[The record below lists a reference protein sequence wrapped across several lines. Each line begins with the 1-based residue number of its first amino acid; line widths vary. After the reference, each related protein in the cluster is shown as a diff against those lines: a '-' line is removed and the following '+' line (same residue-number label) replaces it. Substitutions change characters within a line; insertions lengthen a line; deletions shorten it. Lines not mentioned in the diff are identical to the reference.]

1 MQLAKRS
8 WCYALHLHMQ
18 LITCN
23 MLLKCWRKCP
33 FWSLIKLLPKRKVNV
48 NSQAKSNKHPKLGVQ
63 NHMTISWANCYIAL
77 WWYIYILQK
86 RSVRERKKSRAG
98 YFWMEGYFLVDFFL
112 GFSSLALWLLWLLWL
127 LWGFVAFALPC
138 FTYLFIYLIYLI
150 YLI

>member
-33 FWSLIKLLPKRKVNV
+33 FWSLITLLPKRKVNV

-77 WWYIYILQK
+77 WWYIYIYCKNAQFVSAK
-86 RSVRERKKSRAG
+86 NPGRDIFEWRAI
-98 YFWMEGYFLVDFFL
+98 FWLTFFWGFPAWLCGFYGFCGFCEG
-112 GFSSLALWLLWLLWL
+112 LWLLLYL
-127 LWGFVAFALPC
+127 ALP
-138 FTYLFIYLIYLI
+138 IYLSI
-150 YLI
+150 

>member
-1 MQLAKRS
+1 MQLAKRF

-63 NHMTISWANCYIAL
+63 NHMKISWANCYIAL
-77 WWYIYILQK
+77 WWYIYTAKTLSSWAQKIL
-86 RSVRERKKSRAG
+86 G
-98 YFWMEGYFLVDFFL
+98 GIFFNGGL
-112 GFSSLALWLLWLLWL
+112 FFGGLFFGFSSLALWLLWLLWL
-127 LWGFVAFALPC
+127 LWVCGFC
-138 FTYLFIYLIYLI
+138 FTLLFLSIYLSNLSN
-150 YLI
+150 LSSLT

>member
-63 NHMTISWANCYIAL
+63 NHMKISWANCYIAL

-86 RSVRERKKSRAG
+86 RSVRERKKSWAG
-98 YFWMEGYFLVDFFL
+98 YFLMEGYFLVDFFL
-112 GFSSLALWLLWLLWL
+112 GFPAWLCGFYGFCGFC
-127 LWGFVAFALPC
+127 GFVAFALPC
-138 FTYLFIYLIYLI
+138 FSYLFIYLIYLI
-150 YLI
+150 YPV